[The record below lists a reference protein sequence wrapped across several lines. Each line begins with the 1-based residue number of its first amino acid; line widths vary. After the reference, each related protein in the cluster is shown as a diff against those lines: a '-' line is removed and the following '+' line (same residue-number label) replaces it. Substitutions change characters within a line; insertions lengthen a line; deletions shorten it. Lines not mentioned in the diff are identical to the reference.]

1 MKKRIVLAPGER
13 RIKARLLRWHKKGYG
28 IESSTERATR
38 GTGMYHMWPT
48 LARKLES
55 GMSIE
60 EAIRGD
66 YRIARRKRSKKTKTR
81 GSR

>member
-1 MKKRIVLAPGER
+1 
-13 RIKARLLRWHKKGYG
+13 
-28 IESSTERATR
+28 
-38 GTGMYHMWPT
+38 MYHMWPT

-60 EAIRGD
+60 QAIRGD
-66 YRIARRKRSKKTKTR
+66 YRITKRRKKTKTR